1 MADQHRDTGEGDILP
16 VDLSGARAL
25 VGYRSFL
32 PDDPSQGVC
41 SLDIGPQHLNRLGLL
56 HGGFV
61 SMLLDNGCGVAARH
75 SLGDIDAT
83 VVTVT
88 LTVNFVSAARSGRII
103 ATGRVTG
110 GGRSLKF
117 AEAELRHQSGRLLAT
132 ATATFKVAA
141 SNERQA

>member
-1 MADQHRDTGEGDILP
+1 MTDRDADGGEEDILT

-25 VGYRSFL
+25 VGYRSSF
-32 PDDPSQGVC
+32 PADPSQGAC
-41 SLDIGPQHLNRLGLL
+41 SLEIGPQHLNRLGLL

-61 SMLLDNGCGVAARH
+61 SMLLDNGCGVAVRH
-75 SLGDIDAT
+75 SLGNVDAT

-88 LTVNFVSAARSGRII
+88 LTVNFVSAARSGRVV

-117 AEAELRHQSGRLLAT
+117 AEAELRHESGRLLAT
-132 ATATFKVAA
+132 ATAAFKVAA
-141 SNERQA
+141 STGKQT

>member
-1 MADQHRDTGEGDILP
+1 MAGQRKDAGEEDILP

-25 VGYRSFL
+25 VGYRSSF
-32 PDDPSQGVC
+32 PDDPLDGAC

-61 SMLLDNGCGVAARH
+61 SMLLDNGCGIAVRR
-75 SLGDIDAT
+75 SLGDIGAT

-88 LTVNFVSAARSGRII
+88 LTVNFVSAARSGRVI

-132 ATATFKVAA
+132 ATAAFKVAA

>member
-32 PDDPSQGVC
+32 PDDTSQGAC

-61 SMLLDNGCGVAARH
+61 SMLLDNGCGVAVRH

-88 LTVNFVSAARSGRII
+88 LTVNFVSAARSGRVI